1 MAVRDRVIG
10 TMALDIAVR
19 LQEDGIAAATEGI
32 AEETA
37 VEIVVEIVVATEA
50 IAAAT
55 AVSRQAAA
63 RKVAVVRHNRPAAV
77 RARSLNRSNSRR
89 VRHTSVG
96 PTGTNHRQSKGRRA
110 PKGTTKSHTF

>member
-10 TMALDIAVR
+10 TMVLDIAVR
-19 LQEDGIAAATEGI
+19 LREDGIAAATEGI

-37 VEIVVEIVVATEA
+37 VEIVLEIEA

-77 RARSLNRSNSRR
+77 QARSLNRSNSRR

-96 PTGTNHRQSKGRRA
+96 PTGINHRQSKGRRA
-110 PKGTTKSHTF
+110 PKGTTKSHTFEA